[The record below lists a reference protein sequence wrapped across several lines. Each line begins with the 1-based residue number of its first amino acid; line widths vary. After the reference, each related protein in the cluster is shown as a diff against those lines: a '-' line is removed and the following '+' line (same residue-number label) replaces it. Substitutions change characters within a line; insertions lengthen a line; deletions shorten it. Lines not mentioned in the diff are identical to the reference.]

1 MAQLIDIRKVTI
13 GPRYLDAE
21 VELAEG
27 APLRTSEDPA
37 ATGRVMRLLPELQG
51 HLCLGDSSK
60 KFGQVAR
67 DTEVAHLLEH
77 VTVEL
82 VARTG
87 LGGRVSSGRTRQTG
101 ERSFEL
107 RFECPDDVLVTAA
120 LSSAAWVLE
129 WAFGGGEGPTPDVD
143 AVVRGIRGLV
153 ESAGSAPEGAQE
165 QAGEDAPGS
174 AAPEA
179 GEDAPGGATGATPSD
194 GAPSGERD
202 TEDDDW
208 TFETLDEEGDD

>member
-27 APLRTSEDPA
+27 APLRTSDDPA
-37 ATGRVMRLLPELQG
+37 GTGRVMRLLPELQG
-51 HLCLGDSSK
+51 HLCLGDTSK

-67 DTEVAHLLEH
+67 DTETAHLLEH

-87 LGGRVSSGRTRQTG
+87 LGGRVSSGRTRRTG

-107 RFECPDDVLVTAA
+107 RFECPDDVLVTAS

-153 ESAGSAPEGAQE
+153 ETAGAASDAEEGEDGPEAAAGDAASEDAHGSARQ
-165 QAGEDAPGS
+165 
-174 AAPEA
+174 AAP
-179 GEDAPGGATGATPSD
+179 SD
-194 GAPSGERD
+194 VASDERD

-208 TFETLDEEGDD
+208 TFETLDDEDGD